1 MDIRFDQLLL
11 VIMVVLFTLA
21 DVVFRRMR
29 RRGGTAPGDRQAE
42 EGEREIL
49 DAEVAYGDELAYEDV
64 SVLDEDVF
72 APPPPEIPPEFRVP
86 PRLPAA
92 PPPPPVRPKHRAVS
106 APPPVAASR
115 RRAGPL
121 GLDAHEAR
129 RAIVLMTVLGPCRG
143 LESDL

>member
-29 RRGGTAPGDRQAE
+29 RRGGTAPGQGQTE
-42 EGEREIL
+42 EREIL
-49 DAEVAYGDELAYEDV
+49 DAEVEYGDEIAHEDV

-72 APPPPEIPPEFRVP
+72 APPPRLPEIPPEFRMP
-86 PRLPAA
+86 PRLPAT
-92 PPPPPVRPKHRAVS
+92 PPPPPVRAVPAAVS
-106 APPPVAASR
+106 ALPRVAAYR

-121 GLDAHEAR
+121 GLDAREAR

-143 LESDL
+143 LESDR

>member
-1 MDIRFDQLLL
+1 MEIRFDQLLL

-29 RRGGTAPGDRQAE
+29 RRGGTVHREGQAE
-42 EGEREIL
+42 EGGIL
-49 DAEVAYGDELAYEDV
+49 DPEVAYGDEIAHEDV

-72 APPPPEIPPEFRVP
+72 APPPPEIPPEFRLP

-92 PPPPPVRPKHRAVS
+92 PPPPPMRAATPAAS
-106 APPPVAASR
+106 AQPRVAAFR

-129 RAIVLMTVLGPCRG
+129 RAIVLMTVLGPCRA
-143 LESDL
+143 LESDR

>member
-1 MDIRFDQLLL
+1 MEIRFDQLLL

-29 RRGGTAPGDRQAE
+29 RRGGTVHREGQAE
-42 EGEREIL
+42 EGGIL
-49 DAEVAYGDELAYEDV
+49 DPEVAYGDEIAHEDV

-86 PRLPAA
+86 PRVPHPAA
-92 PPPPPVRPKHRAVS
+92 PPPPPVRPGLAAS
-106 APPPVAASR
+106 AQPRVAASR

-129 RAIVLMTVLGPCRG
+129 RAIVLMTVLGPCRA
-143 LESDL
+143 LESDR